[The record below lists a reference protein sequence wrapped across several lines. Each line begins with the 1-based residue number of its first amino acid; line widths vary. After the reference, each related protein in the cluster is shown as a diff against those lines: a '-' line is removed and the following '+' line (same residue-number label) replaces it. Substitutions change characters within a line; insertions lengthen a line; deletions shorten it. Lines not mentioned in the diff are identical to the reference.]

1 MSFWTELKI
10 LQNMVGS
17 HSRHHNFHL
26 ITTFTPLCCN
36 ILFVFKASR
45 MVRLRVAVVGSIGH
59 LIVEVEEAEH
69 NHLTCAR
76 IRVSMCGL
84 MVAILLKRQ
93 TTS

>member
-1 MSFWTELKI
+1 
-10 LQNMVGS
+10 
-17 HSRHHNFHL
+17 
-26 ITTFTPLCCN
+26 
-36 ILFVFKASR
+36 